1 MAGAMMT
8 ATVIDI
14 ILAVVLIFGFV
25 NEEKVIE
32 FEDRIIYALAGAYK
46 RYMRRR
52 RIRKNAEKKAHL
64 RAVPSQKKSTP
75 SFSKTA

>member
-14 ILAVVLIFGFV
+14 ILAAVLIFGFI
-25 NEEKVIE
+25 NEDRVIE

-52 RIRKNAEKKAHL
+52 RIKKNAAKKAHL
-64 RAVPSQKKSTP
+64 HAVPAQKKNVL